1 MYIVYMCGILRVH
14 AVVVQT
20 TLFED
25 GLEQLNSTFREL
37 LKQHSK
43 RVPDGTLIDIA
54 NASSEEGKYNCRY
67 TNSPTTPSML

>member
-1 MYIVYMCGILRVH
+1 MQKMHTISIYSSIEGCTI
-14 AVVVQT
+14 VVQT

-54 NASSEEGKYNCRY
+54 NASSEEGVYN
-67 TNSPTTPSML
+67 